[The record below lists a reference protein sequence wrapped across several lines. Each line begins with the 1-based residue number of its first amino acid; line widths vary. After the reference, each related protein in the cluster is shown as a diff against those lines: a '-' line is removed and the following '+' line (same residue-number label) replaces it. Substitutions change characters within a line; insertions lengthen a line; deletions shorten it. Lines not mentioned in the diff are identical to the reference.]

1 MDSPDTDPVNPS
13 LSARLYSSLGNPTLL
28 SENRPRS
35 TFRGRSGE
43 VVESLLSGAEISG
56 ELSKLIMNRAGGNP
70 LFLEE
75 LTYAL
80 LESGYI
86 KRGEKGYELSGK
98 VGEIQ
103 VPDTIQG
110 IIAARLDRLEENL
123 RRTVQVASVIGRRF
137 ALSLLE
143 AVVGAKEEVKAH
155 LLELQNLE
163 FIYET
168 ILFPEREYEF
178 KHASYKRWLI
188 IASF

>member
-1 MDSPDTDPVNPS
+1 
-13 LSARLYSSLGNPTLL
+13 
-28 SENRPRS
+28 
-35 TFRGRSGE
+35 
-43 VVESLLSGAEISG
+43 
-56 ELSKLIMNRAGGNP
+56 MNRAGGNP

-123 RRTVQVASVIGRRF
+123 RRTVQVASVIGRKF
-137 ALSLLE
+137 PLSLLE
-143 AVVGAKEEVKAH
+143 AVVGAKEEVKTH
-155 LLELQNLE
+155 LLDSRIWSSSMKQSSSLKGIRIQTRPRTRGGL
-163 FIYET
+163 
-168 ILFPEREYEF
+168 
-178 KHASYKRWLI
+178 S
-188 IASF
+188 